1 MVRARADQRA
11 RTTRQQ
17 LSVTELAFAFLLTAQ
32 RAKVHQCLYVDDEIG
47 IVESDSAQQFCDTVE
62 AAVTATVI
70 GQPRL
75 GLLVSSVVTVSAPS
89 HTRN

>member
-1 MVRARADQRA
+1 MVRARAGLRA
-11 RTTRQQ
+11 RTTRQ
-17 LSVTELAFAFLLTAQ
+17 LSATELAFAFLRTAQ
-32 RAKVHQCLYVDDEIG
+32 RAEVHQCLNVDDEIG

-75 GLLVSSVVTVSAPS
+75 GLLVSSVVTVSSPS
-89 HTRN
+89 HTRI